1 MNIRVLL
8 NGKRIASNT
17 KSFKKLKDYGQGFY
31 RNYRSFRNIF
41 SKKTQERM
49 DENLSN
55 NSILD
60 FRENY
65 QNGAILSDVSYFN
78 DGLNT
83 KTGKSFFKLSLGTEV
98 ANNVVKHELWHLCM
112 RPQKEDRIQYTQHK
126 LVTFHGCQRITEKS
140 KEKIDKG
147 EAKDGDVIGYG
158 SGLEEGMANIT
169 SILATIKEKAALYK
183 NGDFIGYNKEIL
195 ALADKYME
203 TGKIDPKLG
212 IYRGHYQVYE
222 DIARLLIMV
231 SRNDYMKEHPFSEVL
246 ASDEGIDGWI
256 EHPVNKPYSSF
267 IYSNVNADTNF
278 EREWNT
284 FAERREANGFKCN
297 NYMEINCALDSMK
310 EKIIKGGTN
319 ALSEEEKKDIAYIIN
334 NLIGEFYKDKLERL
348 QKERFIS
355 KEKKSELLEK
365 FEKSA
370 SIIIS
375 NMKQN
380 IRDGRE

>member
-1 MNIRVLL
+1 MKIRL
-8 NGKRIASNT
+8 NGKKIKDDK
-17 KSFKKLKDYGQGFY
+17 KSTEQVKTYMKELN
-31 RNYRSFRNIF
+31 RNYKSYKMIF

-49 DENLSN
+49 DENKVN
-55 NSILD
+55 NSIVD

-78 DGLNT
+78 DGVNT
-83 KTGKSFFKLSLGTEV
+83 KTGKSFFKLSLGTKV
-98 ANNVVKHELWHLCM
+98 ADNVVKHELWHLCM

-267 IYSNVNADTNF
+267 IYSCVNADTNF

-348 QKERFIS
+348 QNERFIN
-355 KEKKSELLEK
+355 KEKKSKMLEK
-365 FEKSA
+365 FQKSA

-380 IRDGRE
+380 IRDER

>member
-1 MNIRVLL
+1 MGIKVLL
-8 NGKRIASNT
+8 NGKIAKDVES
-17 KSFKKLKDYGQGFY
+17 KKRVIYYWGRVD
-31 RNYRSFRNIF
+31 RNYRSFRSIF
-41 SKKTQERM
+41 SDRTQKRM
-49 DENLSN
+49 DEAMSK
-55 NSILD
+55 NSIID

-65 QNGAILSDVSYFN
+65 QNGQILSNVSYFN
-78 DGLNT
+78 DGVNT
-83 KTGKSFFKLSLGTEV
+83 ETGKCIFRLSLGTKV
-98 ANNVVKHELWHLCM
+98 ADNVVKHELWHLCM
-112 RPQKEDRIQYTQHK
+112 RPQKEDRIQYKQDRV
-126 LVTFHGCQRITEKS
+126 VTFHGCQRITEES

-169 SILATIKEKAALYK
+169 SILATIKEKAVFYENGEVRDKK
-183 NGDFIGYNKEIL
+183 NIL
-195 ALADKYME
+195 DLADKYME
-203 TGKIDPKLG
+203 TGVIDPRLG
-212 IYRGHYQVYE
+212 INRGHYQVYE

-231 SRNDYMKEHPFSEVL
+231 SRNDYKQEKSFARVL
-246 ASDEGIDGWI
+246 AKKGEGIDGWI

-297 NYMEINCALDSMK
+297 NYMTINCALDSMK

-319 ALSEEEKKDIAYIIN
+319 ALSEVEKNDIAYIIN

-375 NMKQN
+375 NMKPN